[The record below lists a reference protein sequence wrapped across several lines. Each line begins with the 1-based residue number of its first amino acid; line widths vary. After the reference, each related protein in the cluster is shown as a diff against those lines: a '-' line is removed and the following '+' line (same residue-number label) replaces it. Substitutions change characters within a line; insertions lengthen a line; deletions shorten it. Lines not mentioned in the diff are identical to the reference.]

1 MLSFYYANQILLHY
15 STFGIYSTTSTLLVS
30 KNHIII
36 IFIKKRIRFLSI
48 WYGEY
53 VRWQNLK
60 RFMKQE
66 KIDMNL

>member
-30 KNHIII
+30 KNYII

-48 WYGEY
+48 CYGEY